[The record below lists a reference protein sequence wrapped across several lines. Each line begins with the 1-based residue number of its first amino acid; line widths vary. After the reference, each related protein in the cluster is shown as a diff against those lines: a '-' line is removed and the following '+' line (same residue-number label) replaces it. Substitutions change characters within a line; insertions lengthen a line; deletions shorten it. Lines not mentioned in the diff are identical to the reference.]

1 VRPSDVTSRPVVRCS
16 PVTSTES
23 SKLVTKN
30 PRSAVRL
37 LVSYV
42 RLVAKSGIVEDR
54 FDRRILVTES
64 PKLVLTEDEILSPLL
79 LEN

>member
-1 VRPSDVTSRPVVRCS
+1 
-16 PVTSTES
+16 
-23 SKLVTKN
+23 
-30 PRSAVRL
+30 L
-37 LVSYV
+37 LVSNV